1 MKIVIINFGHIHSM
15 NVVARNLASGPY
27 FTEAVAAVR
36 ANKEAC
42 ALLGEPVRVLA
53 LRLGD
58 KGIKVTTKQAQVH
71 ERGRHQ
77 IISYTVTVSGSIH

>member
-1 MKIVIINFGHIHSM
+1 MVIFIPLLVND
-15 NVVARNLASGPY
+15 VAENLASGPY

-36 ANKEAC
+36 ANKAAC

-58 KGIKVTTKQAQVH
+58 KGNRITTEQAQVRTGTH
-71 ERGRHQ
+71 DIFSVILQ
-77 IISYTVTVSGSIH
+77 

>member
-1 MKIVIINFGHIHSM
+1 M
-15 NVVARNLASGPY
+15 NDVAENLASGPY
-27 FTEAVAAVR
+27 FTEAAAVR

-58 KGIKVTTKQAQVH
+58 KGNRITTEQAQVRTGTH
-71 ERGRHQ
+71 D
-77 IISYTVTVSGSIH
+77 INFLCVYCSNY

>member
-1 MKIVIINFGHIHSM
+1 MLTPDPPPFFAG
-15 NVVARNLASGPY
+15 NLASGPY
-27 FTEAVAAVR
+27 FTEAVSALR

-58 KGIKVTTKQAQVH
+58 KGNQITTEHAQV
-71 ERGRHQ
+71 
-77 IISYTVTVSGSIH
+77 

>member
-1 MKIVIINFGHIHSM
+1 M
-15 NVVARNLASGPY
+15 NVVAGKLASGPY

-42 ALLGEPVRVLA
+42 ALLGKPVRVLA

-58 KGIKVTTKQAQVH
+58 KGNKVTTEQAQV
-71 ERGRHQ
+71 RKRK
-77 IISYTVTVSGSIH
+77 TLF